1 VKLND
6 RPLYTDEYTD
16 PALFMPEPKSSYVF
30 GVTSEKRSEFAL
42 QLQGRATDVEFV
54 ELREADRFVVETGSD
69 EPLRIPLRRKS
80 VIAEFVKSIKGSP
93 VYLDITGL
101 SHSTW
106 APIVRVCLE
115 LGRDLRVVYLEP
127 KAYTRN
133 EAPRPGEVFDL
144 SEKTEGIE
152 PIPLFAKL
160 DDGPDEKICF
170 VPLLGFEGA
179 RFAHMLEE
187 VQPPKRKTFP
197 VIGIPGFQPQYPFD
211 AMLGN
216 AGALERS
223 GANRQIRYAKSNC
236 PFSLY
241 YLLEEIAGAN
251 QTDQLKLGL
260 IGTKPH
266 ALGAILFAIRNPQSI
281 EIVYD
286 HVKRKTGRTTG
297 MSHCL
302 IFGVSAFFNRADT
315 SVVV

>member
-6 RPLYTDEYTD
+6 RPLYTDEFTD
-16 PALFMPEPKSSYVF
+16 PALFLPEPYSSYIF
-30 GVTSEKRSEFAL
+30 GVTPEKRSEFAL
-42 QLQGRATDVEFV
+42 QLQARANEVEFV
-54 ELREADRFVVETGSD
+54 ELREADHFVVETGSS
-69 EPLRIPLRRKS
+69 EPLRIPLRRKA
-80 VIAEFVKSIKGSP
+80 VVAEFLASIKGSP

-106 APIVRVCLE
+106 APLVRVCLE
-115 LGRDLRVVYLEP
+115 MGRDLRVVYLEP
-127 KAYTRN
+127 RTYTRN

-144 SEKTEGIE
+144 SEKIDGIE

-160 DDGPDEKICF
+160 DDSPDEKICF

-187 VQPPKRKTFP
+187 VQPPQRKTFP
-197 VIGIPGFQPQYPFD
+197 VIGVPGFQPQYPFD

-223 GANRQIRYAKSNC
+223 GADRQIRFAKSNC

-251 QTDQLKLGL
+251 QADQIKLGL
-260 IGTKPH
+260 TGTKPH
-266 ALGAILFAIRNPQSI
+266 ALGAILFAIANPQST

-286 HVKRKTGRTTG
+286 HAKRKTGRTTG
-297 MSHCL
+297 MSQCL
-302 IFGVSAFFNRADT
+302 IFGVSAFFDKAT
-315 SVVV
+315 GTA